1 MYDNKKNINQTHLKM
16 PMLNMN
22 NVPSVENN
30 SGVEENHAKKRLV
43 FKLKKENVNN
53 NMIVPSRNE
62 IEAEK
67 DDCTDDKGKNILL
80 ININNYNQTSTNET
94 SDTDVP
100 APAPSVAMITKP
112 KIGLKKMPKS
122 EESAKVQCNE
132 TNDRDKLNEYYY
144 RHREQKLE
152 YQKKYNK
159 ERGDIIKDY
168 NKDYYMKQ
176 REKILAKAKTKV
188 MCECG
193 CEVQLFNMNCHKK
206 TKKHLRLVEAKV
218 ALLAASAS
226 TDAIAS
232 N

>member
-1 MYDNKKNINQTHLKM
+1 
-16 PMLNMN
+16 
-22 NVPSVENN
+22 
-30 SGVEENHAKKRLV
+30 
-43 FKLKKENVNN
+43 
-53 NMIVPSRNE
+53 MIVPSRNE

-159 ERGDIIKDY
+159 ERGEIIKDY